1 MKRYLI
7 AAVLLLLL
15 LPLSA
20 QNLRT
25 VKGLVSNE
33 SGHPV
38 AGAVL
43 TVDGAE
49 GQFLSDRMGRFEFK
63 VPFSCTKL
71 VANKDGYPTATVDI
85 QSSYTL
91 VRLTPAV
98 PVESA
103 TALPAVKPEAAA
115 SSPDTS
121 RNEEAE
127 AAPKPVRAGK
137 LDKAGFH
144 CSFDL
149 SYLYSFSHGTITHT
163 NIGEQS
169 YGALHPLELSCS
181 LGYRFNRTF
190 TLFAG
195 AGFLFN
201 LLDPSEKDSIDY
213 KTYGDRS
220 SLRRWDIPVFIGL
233 KTSFTDAG
241 VRPYILVQ
249 GGIHAM
255 SVAPLAELGVGIS
268 VLTGGSTSLN
278 LLLSARTADWPK
290 YSATAFRGYPFTV
303 APSVKLGFS
312 F

>member
-7 AAVLLLLL
+7 AAVLLLILI
-15 LPLSA
+15 PLSA

-43 TVDGAE
+43 TVDGVE
-49 GQFLSDRMGRFEFK
+49 GQFLSDGMGRFEFK

-71 VANKDGYPTATVDI
+71 VANKDGYPTVKVDI

-91 VRLTPAV
+91 VRFTPAV
-98 PVESA
+98 QAESEPVI
-103 TALPAVKPEAAA
+103 PDVKQNA
-115 SSPDTS
+115 D
-121 RNEEAE
+121 
-127 AAPKPVRAGK
+127 PKPVKACG

-149 SYLYSFSHGTITHT
+149 SYLYSFSYGAITHT

-201 LLDPSEKDSIDY
+201 MLDPSAKDGIDPE
-213 KTYGDRS
+213 TYGKQS
-220 SLRRWDIPVFIGL
+220 KFRRWDIPVFIGL

-278 LLLSARTADWPK
+278 LLLSARTADWPE
-290 YSATAFRGYPFTV
+290 YAPAGFRGYPFTV